1 MRRGGDENV
10 VRYAAPEEDEELDID
25 EKQPL
30 SEVASRLDLLEVEL
44 DECRKELDDLMEVVN
59 RLEALSPVE
68 VALEAGEDFF
78 DGVEEEAEEIR
89 EALDQASCANEAD
102 LEHGRSGGIGQ
113 VYQLAQYAEEEG
125 VLETE
130 VGVWKNGAK
139 LGTVNTVLEVVPEAD
154 VSIIDLSH
162 LELLGMAKDKIK
174 ACSDLVRGEVVVGQV
189 ELELN
194 KNILVRCFFNFE
206 SSLKFGAFK
215 GVQIWSFLPG
225 SLFWIP
231 QQIEGG
237 YKSAGGQLQC
247 YSYSSYNMQEDKEN
261 KITQIFLCAI

>member
-1 MRRGGDENV
+1 M

-59 RLEALSPVE
+59 RLGALSPVE

-89 EALDQASCANEAD
+89 EALDQANCANKAD
-102 LEHGRSGGIGQ
+102 LEHGRGSSIGQ
-113 VYQLAQYAEEEG
+113 VYQVAQYVEEEG

-154 VSIIDLSH
+154 VSIIDLNN
-162 LELLGMAKDKIK
+162 LDLLRVARDEIK
-174 ACSDLVRGEVVVGQV
+174 ACPDLVKDQVVLGQV
-189 ELELN
+189 ELELDRN
-194 KNILVRCFFNFE
+194 CSTPFLVRLVPLFN
-206 SSLKFGAFK
+206 
-215 GVQIWSFLPG
+215 
-225 SLFWIP
+225 
-231 QQIEGG
+231 
-237 YKSAGGQLQC
+237 
-247 YSYSSYNMQEDKEN
+247 
-261 KITQIFLCAI
+261 T

>member
-44 DECRKELDDLMEVVN
+44 DECRKELDDLMEVMS
-59 RLEALSPVE
+59 RLGALSPVE

-78 DGVEEEAEEIR
+78 DGVEEEDEEIK
-89 EALDQASCANEAD
+89 EALDQANCANEAD
-102 LEHGRSGGIGQ
+102 LEHGRGSSIGQ
-113 VYQLAQYAEEEG
+113 VYQVAQYVEEQG

-154 VSIIDLSH
+154 VSIIDLNN
-162 LELLGMAKDKIK
+162 LDQLGVARDEIK
-174 ACSDLVRGEVVVGQV
+174 ACPDLVKDQVVVGQM
-189 ELELN
+189 ELQLN
-194 KNILVRCFFNFE
+194 KNIIVRCF
-206 SSLKFGAFK
+206 SILSLH
-215 GVQIWSFLPG
+215 
-225 SLFWIP
+225 
-231 QQIEGG
+231 
-237 YKSAGGQLQC
+237 
-247 YSYSSYNMQEDKEN
+247 
-261 KITQIFLCAI
+261 

>member
-1 MRRGGDENV
+1 M

-89 EALDQASCANEAD
+89 EALDQANCANETD

-113 VYQLAQYAEEEG
+113 VYQLAQYVEEEG
-125 VLETE
+125 VLETK

-154 VSIIDLSH
+154 VSIIDLNN
-162 LELLGMAKDKIK
+162 LDLLGVARDEIK
-174 ACSDLVRGEVVVGQV
+174 ACPDLVKDQVVLGQV
-189 ELELN
+189 ELELDRN
-194 KNILVRCFFNFE
+194 CSTPFLVRLVPLFN
-206 SSLKFGAFK
+206 
-215 GVQIWSFLPG
+215 
-225 SLFWIP
+225 
-231 QQIEGG
+231 
-237 YKSAGGQLQC
+237 
-247 YSYSSYNMQEDKEN
+247 
-261 KITQIFLCAI
+261 T